1 MARNKLRILLSFY
14 SLPKHHT
21 IHTALLITNK
31 IKNGA
36 KRGTISARKWHVKNT
51 IQLINHVP
59 ARPWRR
65 EREIIPDI
73 DNDLRLLACAVI
85 AKVYDIDEVERLIN
99 SVPVYQPEDVDQDMA
114 CVFDSNI
121 WAKEA
126 MKELRW
132 ENVVKATL
140 VTKAEEKLNL
150 YIANHPARWNVQSGT
165 DVQGEP
171 PIVPIIDMFT
181 GKMLRE

>member
-1 MARNKLRILLSFY
+1 MARNKLRVLLAFY
-14 SLPKHHT
+14 SRPNDPG
-21 IHTALLITNK
+21 IHTALLITKK
-31 IKNGA
+31 IKSGA
-36 KRGTISARKWHVKNT
+36 KREIISARKWHVKNT
-51 IQLINHVP
+51 VQLIDHAP

-65 EREIIPDI
+65 EREIIPNI

-85 AKVYDIDEVERLIN
+85 AKIYDIGEVETILN

-132 ENVVKATL
+132 ENLVKASL
-140 VTKAEEKLNL
+140 FTKAEEALNL
-150 YIANHPARWNVQSGT
+150 YITSHPARRNFQSEN
-165 DVQGEP
+165 DLQKEP